1 MELSKKAQVFLKYLK
16 KNKVYKFAPID
27 MSLIFGVTIRTIINW
42 SNELI
47 KNGYLKPFLV
57 NERIR
62 NYEVID

>member
-1 MELSKKAQVFLKYLK
+1 MKLKYLK

-27 MSLIFGVTIRTIINW
+27 MSLIFGVTNRTIINW

-47 KNGYLKPFLV
+47 KNGNLKPILV

>member
-1 MELSKKAQVFLKYLK
+1 
-16 KNKVYKFAPID
+16 
-27 MSLIFGVTIRTIINW
+27 MSLIFGVTNRTIINW

-47 KNGYLKPFLV
+47 KNGYLKPILV

>member
-16 KNKVYKFAPID
+16 KNNVYKFAPID
-27 MSLIFGVTIRTIINW
+27 MSLIFGVTNRTIINW

-47 KNGYLKPFLV
+47 KNGYLKSILV

>member
-1 MELSKKAQVFLKYLK
+1 MEHSKKAQVFLKYLK

-27 MSLIFGVTIRTIINW
+27 MSLIFGVTNRTIINW

-47 KNGYLKPFLV
+47 KSGYLKPILV

>member
-16 KNKVYKFAPID
+16 KNKVYKFAQID
-27 MSLIFGVTIRTIINW
+27 MSLIFGVTNRTIINW

-47 KNGYLKPFLV
+47 KNGYLKPILV

>member
-1 MELSKKAQVFLKYLK
+1 MEHSKKAQVFLKYLK

-27 MSLIFGVTIRTIINW
+27 MSLIFGVTNRTIINR

-47 KNGYLKPFLV
+47 KSGYLKPILV